1 MGPSGFA
8 NVFLGDAMPITH
20 NEEIG
25 SYGGTLAVDRSS
37 ATALSWIVRGT
48 DLVDDMVVYLGDLA
62 PATILAENGR
72 LLVFK
77 RYEREQLGRKV
88 WRWKAHYQD
97 EDKPEQ
103 EALDFGEYELDFD
116 TSGSTV
122 KITSARQQTSYAP
135 AGATAPNF
143 GTAID
148 VQPPEFRPAGAD
160 VVIPGLKFSVRYKL
174 PKQWITAATKWKR
187 ILAWRDLTG
196 STNLYKFGPFDPGEC
211 LFLGVTGKISTGQAP
226 EMVFHFLA
234 SENRAGFQVGNVTVA
249 SKLGH
254 ELLWIL
260 WEDAID
266 NATTRRVSKVS
277 AVYVSQLYE
286 KKSWQSLGCKL

>member
-1 MGPSGFA
+1 
-8 NVFLGDAMPITH
+8 MPITH

-37 ATALSWIVRGT
+37 STELRWILRGS
-48 DLVDDMVVYLGDLA
+48 DLVDDMVAYMSSLA

-72 LLVFK
+72 LLIFK

-88 WRWKAHYQD
+88 WHWKAVYQD

-103 EALDFGEYELDFD
+103 ESLDYGEYELDFD

-122 KITSARQQTSYAP
+122 RITNAIQQTGYAP
-135 AGATAPNF
+135 AGAVAPNF

-148 VQPPEFRPAGAD
+148 VQPPEFRPSGAE

-174 PKQWITAATKWKR
+174 PKQFITPASKWKR

-196 STNLYKFGPFDPGEC
+196 TSNLLKFGPFKAGEC
-211 LFLGVTGKISTGQAP
+211 LFLGVTGKISTSQSP

-234 SENRAGFQVGNVTVA
+234 SENRAGFQVGGVTIA

-254 ELLWIL
+254 ELLWIH
-260 WEDAID
+260 WEDALD
-266 NATTRRVSKVS
+266 VDTKRRVSKIS
-277 AVYVSQLYE
+277 SVYVSKLYALE
-286 KKSWQSLGCKL
+286 NWNSLGCKL